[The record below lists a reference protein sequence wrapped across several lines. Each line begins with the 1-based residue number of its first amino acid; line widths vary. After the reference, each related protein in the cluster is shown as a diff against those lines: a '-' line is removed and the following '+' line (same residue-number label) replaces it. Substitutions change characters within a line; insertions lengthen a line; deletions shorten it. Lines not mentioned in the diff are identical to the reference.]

1 MKSHQFLNQANVLVK
16 GQREKDYGDKVNN
29 HKNIAKLW
37 TAYLDTYV
45 DPHDVAIMM
54 SLLKIART
62 INQANCLFL
71 AAFQRATSFQQA
83 DQIMSGITQ

>member
-54 SLLKIART
+54 SL
-62 INQANCLFL
+62 
-71 AAFQRATSFQQA
+71 
-83 DQIMSGITQ
+83 